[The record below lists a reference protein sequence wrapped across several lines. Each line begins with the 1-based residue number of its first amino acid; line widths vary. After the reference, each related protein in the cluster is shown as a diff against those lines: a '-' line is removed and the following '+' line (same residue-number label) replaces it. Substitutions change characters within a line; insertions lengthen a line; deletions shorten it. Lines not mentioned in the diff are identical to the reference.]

1 MKKIDFN
8 SRTYIMGILNL
19 TPDSFSGDGIYKDTF
34 RAVEEAERLVAEGA
48 DIIDIGGESTRPGS
62 ESVSLEEEIKRVI
75 PVIKELANKID
86 TPISID
92 TKKPEVAE
100 LSLDNGASI
109 INDITGL
116 SSDSMIEAA
125 IKYNAKVIL
134 MHMKG
139 TPLTMQHNPFYEDVV
154 SEIKNS
160 LSCMI
165 KNAEEKGVDSRDII
179 IDPGIGFGKTLE
191 NNLEILNKLCSFKE
205 LGYPI
210 LIGPS
215 RKSFIGGILGV
226 DPKERIFGTAASI
239 AIAIK
244 NGADIIRVHDVSQMS
259 QVAKIVN
266 AIIHSREKVN
276 V

>member
-19 TPDSFSGDGIYKDTF
+19 TPDSFSGDGIYHDTS
-34 RAVEEAERLVAEGA
+34 RAVEEAERLAREGA

-62 ESVSLEEEIKRVI
+62 GPVPIEEEIRRVE
-75 PVIKELANKID
+75 PVIKELAKKIKI
-86 TPISID
+86 PISID
-92 TKKPEVAE
+92 TKKPDVAE
-100 LSLDNGASI
+100 CALDSGASI

-116 SSDSMIEAA
+116 ASDNMAKVA
-125 IKYNAKVIL
+125 IKYEAKVIL

-139 TPLTMQHNPFYEDVV
+139 APLTMQHDPFYDDVID
-154 SEIKNS
+154 EIKNS
-160 LSCMI
+160 LSHMI
-165 KNAEEKGVDSRDII
+165 KKAEERGVNSRDII

-191 NNLEILNKLCSFKE
+191 HNLEILNRLCSFKE

-215 RKSFIGGILGV
+215 RKSFIGGILGLEAK
-226 DPKERIFGTAASI
+226 DRIFGTAASI

-244 NGADIIRVHDVSQMS
+244 NGANIIRVHDVKEMT
-259 QVAKIVN
+259 QVAQIID
-266 AIIHSREKVN
+266 AIIHCGEKVN